1 MKVVTPATISTDRLI
16 SSNVTETILD
26 YDATK
31 TYIAGDLCVYGQKL
45 YLAAVGLDVASIPDF
60 NNTDPYIVGNKV
72 KIKADNK
79 IYIATAGGISS
90 DFVDWNKDKVYYK
103 GQYCKQTSCG
113 KIYLAKGGEDPSQHE
128 DWVATTTYAIGA
140 TVKVSPTY
148 DIKNGNVAN
157 QIRVYKSRK
166 DANLD
171 KFPPSNLTGSTPF
184 WELVGICNTNSPPDT
199 SVLYDEWLEKNAD
212 GTAKVYPVGSVVKV
226 TAAGAAF
233 IALKENNGAS
243 PELNLVGSD
252 PKWKRLEPFDVN
264 RTNENYLWEAYDV
277 LNIGIN
283 PTEDVKLTEPKAWKE
298 FGIYNIGFQP
308 DTNIYVAATSDTE
321 AVGAWYDLGYTNKWR
336 MFDNSVSTV
345 TSQPELI
352 DVTLDWTWCDTVA
365 LFNLEALYV
374 QLDLTVEGVSI
385 YSEIV
390 STFVDDYTSWADVF
404 FNEPQFVGN
413 VYRIIQPAMGARLRV
428 RIVSPSGT
436 AKCGHLVIGMGK
448 HIGKSRY
455 GLEAGIAD
463 YSKITTD
470 DYGNTTLSQGS
481 YAVTADLDLWI
492 NKGMRPAVRKFLEAR
507 RATPLVWHMDN
518 NDASPAYDLVLF
530 GFYKEFTTIIQ
541 SRNQDGCS
549 ISITGLA

>member
-1 MKVVTPATISTDRLI
+1 MKVVTPATIDTDRLI

-31 TYIAGDLCVYGQKL
+31 TYIAGDFCVYGQKL
-45 YLAAVGLDVASIPDF
+45 YQAAVGLDVASIPDF

-128 DWVATTTYAIGA
+128 DWVATTTYAIEA
-140 TVKVSPTY
+140 TVKVVPSY
-148 DIKNGNVAN
+148 DIKNGNVSN

-166 DANLD
+166 DGNLN

-308 DTNIYVAATSDTE
+308 NTNIYVAATSDTE

-345 TSQPELI
+345 TVQSELI
-352 DVTLDWTWCDTVA
+352 EVVLDWTWCDTVA
-365 LFNLEALYV
+365 LFNLNALYV
-374 QLDLTVEGVSI
+374 EIELKVGDTVLH
-385 YSEIV
+385 SERL
-390 STFVDDYTSWADVF
+390 STFVDDYTSWSDVF
-404 FNEPQFVGN
+404 FSDPQFVGN
-413 VYRIIQPAMGARLRV
+413 VYKVLPPSFGAKLKV
-428 RIVSPSGT
+428 KIVALSGT
-436 AKCGHLVIGMGK
+436 AQCGHLVIGKGK
-448 HIGKSRY
+448 HIGMTQYGVKS
-455 GLEAGIAD
+455 GIAD
-463 YSKITTD
+463 YSKVVTD
-470 DYGNTTLSQGS
+470 EYGDTSLSQGK
-481 YAVTADLDLWI
+481 YAVTADIDLWL
-492 NKGMRPAVRKFLEAR
+492 NKGMRPAVRRFLEER

-518 NDASPAYDLVLF
+518 EDNSPSYDLVLF
-530 GFYKEFTTIIQ
+530 GKYDEFTTVIEGFEL
-541 SRNQDGCS
+541 DGCS